1 MPADHFMIEPELQ
14 SRLAGFGNF
23 PVSRASIMRAERV
36 RSVADVVSALPAGRS
51 LIARGSGL
59 AYGDAA
65 INSEGLVLAT
75 SRLDKLL
82 EFDAERGLLRCQAG
96 APLADVA
103 AVALRRGW
111 FLAVTPGTARATVGG
126 CIACDVHGKNH
137 HVAGSFGN
145 HVRQITLLCSDGSLL
160 TCSPGQRPDLF
171 WATVGGMGM
180 TGIIL
185 DATLALRRVATSWI
199 RQRNIVTRDLDDT
212 LRVLSETRDTTYSVA
227 WLDATADTR
236 HRGRG
241 VVMLGEHAQPEHLP
255 QAARH
260 DPLGSAAARRI
271 RFPAAAPGILVGA
284 SVARLINRIIYR
296 RYAGSDGSETTVP
309 ASSFFYPL
317 DAIENW
323 NRLYGRRGF
332 VEYQAVI
339 PEALAPSL
347 VREMLEALAAARQ
360 PSFFTS
366 MKRMGK
372 GNDAPLSFPAEGL
385 AFSFDLPVAN
395 DPFALLRSFD
405 DKVAAAGGRVYL
417 AKDARTGPDVMDA
430 FYPRRREWAGL
441 VRQHDPAAKLSSDL
455 ARRLRLRAT

>member
-1 MPADHFMIEPELQ
+1 MVESELK
-14 SRLAGFGNF
+14 SPLAGFGNF
-23 PVSRASIMRAERV
+23 PVSTASIMRPERV
-36 RSVADVVSALPAGRS
+36 RAVADIISGLPSGRS
-51 LIARGSGL
+51 VVARGSGL

-65 INSEGLVLAT
+65 TNSGGLVLAT
-75 SRLDKLL
+75 GRLDKLL
-82 EFDAERGLLRCQAG
+82 AFDSERGLLRCQAG
-96 APLADVA
+96 VPLADIA
-103 AVALRRGW
+103 AVALPRGW

-145 HVRQITLLCSDGSLL
+145 HVRQITLLCADGTVL
-160 TCSPGQRPDLF
+160 TCSPEERPDMF
-171 WATVGGMGM
+171 WASVGGMGM

-185 DATLALRRVATSWI
+185 DATLALRRVESSWI

-212 LRVLSETRDTTYSVA
+212 LRVLSETRDATYSVA
-227 WLDATADTR
+227 WLDATADAE

-241 VVMLGEHAQPEHLP
+241 VVMLGEHARPEHLTEE
-255 QAARH
+255 ARR
-260 DPLGSAAARRI
+260 DPLAAAKPRCARI
-271 RFPAAAPGILVGA
+271 PSAAPGILVGMP
-284 SVARLINRIIYR
+284 VARLINRLIYR
-296 RYAGSDGSETTVP
+296 RYAGSDGIEKTVP

-339 PEALAPSL
+339 PESRAPSL
-347 VREMLEALAAARQ
+347 ISQMLAALAAARQ
-360 PSFFTS
+360 PSFFTA

-385 AFSFDLPVAN
+385 AFSFDVPVASG
-395 DPFALLRSFD
+395 PFELLRSFD
-405 DKVAAAGGRVYL
+405 DKVAEAGGRVYL
-417 AKDARTGPDVMDA
+417 AKDARARPEVMDA

-441 VRQHDPAAKLSSDL
+441 VTRHDPNAKLSSDL
-455 ARRLRLRAT
+455 ARRLQLRAA